1 MSKMLPRFMRRF
13 VAPLA
18 GGVLSLAAGQASA
31 IDLPACIP
39 GVTCLQFQ
47 DFNVFSLPLLNLQ
60 ATGSSVPGP
69 GDPFFVS
76 STYGAISPYTIAGI
90 NNAQP
95 GDGNIPGAIDNPYN
109 TPSANN
115 VTSFT
120 TLTPG
125 SDPGG
130 LNEFGG
136 DIQAWDAKVATL
148 LQQSQGT
155 PLTFYFAFN
164 ETGSGSGLLT
174 TDLLVWAKITLH
186 NYDPNCTANCVDL
199 TAPIDFYLS
208 ADGSTATP
216 DVNNL
221 PAADGSDP
229 GGYGPWVYVHA
240 GICADAAGNFL
251 GFPDQDGTCTTAGG
265 EVRNQNNLG
274 QNAAAFA
281 VNSPGLDA
289 ALNSGSYNVLSLT
302 WEMGYINGGGET
314 LWIQPTAGP
323 TTVPEPATLGLAGL
337 SLVGLALLS
346 ARRRKHQ

>member
-1 MSKMLPRFMRRF
+1 MSKMLPRFLRRF
-13 VAPLA
+13 VGPAA
-18 GGVLSLAAGQASA
+18 AGVLSLASGQASA
-31 IDLPACIP
+31 IDLPACVP
-39 GVTCLQFQ
+39 GVTCLQFG

-90 NNAQP
+90 NN
-95 GDGNIPGAIDNPYN
+95 GLPGAGNVPGIDDPYN

-115 VTSFT
+115 QTTFT
-120 TLTPG
+120 TLTG

-130 LNEFGG
+130 LAEFTG
-136 DIQAWDAKVATL
+136 DIQSWDATVANL
-148 LQQSQGT
+148 LEQSQGT

-164 ETGSGSGLLT
+164 ETGSGSGLET
-174 TDLLVWAKITLH
+174 TDLLVWAKITLR
-186 NYDPNCTANCVDL
+186 NYDPNCVINCTL
-199 TAPIDFYLS
+199 DFYLN
-208 ADGSTATP
+208 ADGSTGTP
-216 DVNNL
+216 DVNDL

-240 GICADAAGNFL
+240 GICADASGNFL
-251 GFPDQDGTCTTAGG
+251 GFPDSSGVCAAGT
-265 EVRNQNNLG
+265 VRNQNNLG

-281 VNSPGLDA
+281 VNSPDLDT
-289 ALNSGSYNVLSLT
+289 ALKSGYYDVLSLT
-302 WEMGYINGGGET
+302 WQMGYINGGGET
-314 LWIQPTAGP
+314 LWIQPTIGP

-346 ARRRKHQ
+346 ARRRRSR